1 MAFTIPRRALP
12 DKLGGFAHRAIQKH
26 GLSTKVLPEISGCA
40 DQRIGNI
47 FAQRE
52 REIEMSVRLGTYS
65 VLRFSILLTIVLLSG
80 ISCAHPD
87 RKDYSRLKDLV
98 RVEDQKTPLFVFKE
112 SKGEFDPDIHKAS
125 IEYFEN
131 HPALLQKIKTDL
143 ACETPRWRL
152 DRVNH
157 RLLFVPE
164 QVQEHAS
171 LFESY
176 CKDVVQEVLK
186 RTNLPNP
193 YREIR
198 TLSQERPEISDRGGI
213 TAFVV
218 NNVAKEFETNF
229 IFSNEEQ
236 KELKIDLGGKIFL
249 DELGSYTS
257 NISVGKDGTCDFA
270 HDGYTLWRDSAK
282 NPYTALMVPIEETLH
297 IALRAS
303 TERAIKEQI
312 ERSGVNETKD
322 VEKIV
327 EEWTAVEEA
336 IVGGV
341 VHDLSPPILAA
352 RMITLPPGLIEKD
365 LKSRS
370 ELRRYRYLEKGVL
383 FVRNTGSLSAV
394 GIYKTDPAAFRNFL
408 QNPPEMAGR
417 LDPSLFP

>member
-1 MAFTIPRRALP
+1 MSARPGRNSTL
-12 DKLGGFAHRAIQKH
+12 KLS
-26 GLSTKVLPEISGCA
+26 L
-40 DQRIGNI
+40 
-47 FAQRE
+47 
-52 REIEMSVRLGTYS
+52 
-65 VLRFSILLTIVLLSG
+65 LLTIIPFFGL
-80 ISCAHPD
+80 SCAHPHP
-87 RKDYSRLKDLV
+87 RDYSRLKDLV
-98 RVEDQKTPLFVFKE
+98 QLEDQKTPLFVFKE
-112 SKGEFDPDIHKAS
+112 SKGEFDPDIRKAS

-143 ACETPRWRL
+143 ACERPRWRL
-152 DRVNH
+152 ARVNQ

-176 CKDVVQEVLK
+176 CKDVIQEVLK

-193 YREIR
+193 YREIQ

-218 NNVAKEFETNF
+218 NNVAKEFEASF
-229 IFSNEEQ
+229 IFSNERQE
-236 KELKIDLGGKIFL
+236 ELGINLGSKIFL

-257 NISVGKDGTCDFA
+257 DISVGKDGTCDFV

-282 NPYTALMVPIEETLH
+282 NPYTVLMVPVEETLH
-297 IALRAS
+297 IALRTS

-312 ERSGVNETKD
+312 ERSGVNQTKD
-322 VEKIV
+322 VEEIV

-341 VHDLSPPILAA
+341 VHDLGPHILAT

-365 LKSRS
+365 LKSRRA
-370 ELRRYRYLEKGVL
+370 LKRYRYLEKGVL
-383 FVRNTGSLSAV
+383 FVRNMGSLGAI

-408 QNPPEMAGR
+408 KNPPGLAGR
-417 LDPSLFP
+417 LGPSLFP